1 MGIVSEAKRFFSV
14 KFNLYLVIGLILL
27 GAALIVPGYVT
38 EPVTSEGITLH
49 YFYLPSCP
57 HCKDQEPIV
66 KALEEELKSGTDD
79 ITFLYHD
86 ASTPKGS
93 ALFYQL
99 ATEAGLDTTKLATPT
114 IILKHKYLIGVH
126 TREEIIAAIEECKKL
141 CITET
146 DIISKEEQEISTGF
160 TDFEIP
166 FFGRVDLT
174 NYSLPGLA
182 AILGLIDGFN
192 PCAMWVLVFL
202 IALLMDVKDKKKM
215 WIIVGTFIFASGL
228 LYFLFMTAWLN
239 VFLMLGYIRI
249 LTVIIGMIALGGG
262 ILSVKEYLTTKGD
275 LECKVE
281 TEDSHKKIM
290 QKIQNIV
297 VQPLTI
303 PIILAIFALAFVV
316 NSVEFVCSAAIPAI
330 FTQILVLSNIS
341 TIEQYGYIL
350 LYVLFF
356 MLDDLIIFSLAVF
369 AVSSDVVQKY
379 SKYCRLIGGIIL
391 ILLGLMLLFAPNMM
405 I

>member
-1 MGIVSEAKRFFSV
+1 MGVVSEAKRFFSV
-14 KFNLYLVIGLILL
+14 KFNLYLVIALILL
-27 GAALIVPGYVT
+27 GSALIVPDYFG
-38 EPVTSEGITLH
+38 EPVEVDGITLN

-57 HCKDQEPIV
+57 HCKEQEPIV
-66 KALEEELKSGTDD
+66 RALEEELKDGPED

-114 IILKHKYLIGVH
+114 IILKHKYLVGVH
-126 TREEIIAAIEECKKL
+126 TREEIIAAIEECKEL
-141 CITET
+141 CIAEE
-146 DIISKEEQEISTGF
+146 DIASGEQAISTAF

-166 FFGRVDLT
+166 FLGRVDLT
-174 NYSLPGLA
+174 AYSLPGLA

-202 IALLMDVKDKKKM
+202 IALLIDVKDKKKM
-215 WIIVGTFIFASGL
+215 WVIVGTFIFASGL

-262 ILSVKEYLTTKGD
+262 ILSVKEYLTTKGN

-281 TEDSHKKIM
+281 TEDSHKKTM
-290 QKIQNIV
+290 QKIQDIV
-297 VQPLTI
+297 AQPLTI

-330 FTQILVLSNIS
+330 FTQILVLSNIPVLQ
-341 TIEQYGYIL
+341 QYGYIL

-379 SKYCRLIGGIIL
+379 SKYCRLIGGIVL
-391 ILLGLMLLFAPNMM
+391 IILGLMLLFAPGIM

>member
-1 MGIVSEAKRFFSV
+1 MPNV
-14 KFNLYLVIGLILL
+14 KFYYHNGSTNQGMEAYVKLAQEANLPLDIIRTPTTIIEYKALVGVHDKEEIKQIILECREVCEVEQSEKSENENVTPNIAEFEMPFLGNIDLTAISLPVLAILL
-27 GAALIVPGYVT
+27 GLV
-38 EPVTSEGITLH
+38 
-49 YFYLPSCP
+49 
-57 HCKDQEPIV
+57 
-66 KALEEELKSGTDD
+66 
-79 ITFLYHD
+79 
-86 ASTPKGS
+86 
-93 ALFYQL
+93 
-99 ATEAGLDTTKLATPT
+99 
-114 IILKHKYLIGVH
+114 
-126 TREEIIAAIEECKKL
+126 
-141 CITET
+141 
-146 DIISKEEQEISTGF
+146 
-160 TDFEIP
+160 
-166 FFGRVDLT
+166 
-174 NYSLPGLA
+174 
-182 AILGLIDGFN
+182 DGFN

-202 IALLMDVKDKKKM
+202 IALLMDVEDKKKM

-249 LTVIIGMIALGGG
+249 LTVIIGMVALGGG
-262 ILSVKEYLTTKGD
+262 ILSVKEYLTTKGN

-281 TEDSHKKIM
+281 TEDSHKKTM

-297 VQPLTI
+297 AQPFTI

-350 LYVLFF
+350 LYILFF

-379 SKYCRLIGGIIL
+379 SKYCRLIGGIVL
-391 ILLGLMLLFAPNMM
+391 ILLGLMLLFAPGIM